1 MIAGN
6 IQIASS
12 AALNI
17 TAAAAPSKSP
27 APAADFQSAFHQ
39 YMSNEELGKLT
50 DRPLASA
57 RPAVGAQS
65 DKDSTTEKPAKKQ
78 TAPSLTAAATVPDK
92 AAALPQLRPLPSFP
106 PPGANAASLSA
117 AAAQPYAAPTQS
129 SEVRLAGETAG
140 QVDSAAHEKLG
151 APAETPVSSSLAS
164 AATVASAG
172 SALQSAVDGI
182 PRSQPE
188 PPKAAQAGQSFAS
201 ATTVASAGS
210 ARQSAVDDIPRSQ
223 PEPPKAAQ
231 AGHPLASAATVAS
244 AGSAKQSAI
253 DDIPRSQPEP
263 PKAAQA
269 GQPLAAAQV
278 IPSDLEKASPSK
290 IGAQA
295 AAASL
300 PPSDHGDKAELDDDP
315 TSAVVAQPSSAL
327 PLPQLSAAAEP
338 ALPPGVAQNPQAI
351 LAELT
356 GGDALAQAVDGV
368 STVKPAPANENSAPR
383 PDAGAGH
390 DTALDARHGK
400 TAPAASERK
409 TAETIADQVPNAA
422 ETAQPRPPAAPA
434 HASDAVSN
442 SSFTQAL
449 AAERTRPP
457 ANEATSQE
465 AAPSA
470 NLATLDHAAGASDEP
485 NASHLQSARLTGNDT
500 QSEMRVNLNT
510 ADYGHVEIKTTLQN
524 SALGAT
530 IAVEHA
536 ALRDQIVSALPEL
549 RHSFSERQ
557 ITLDSLTVNDT
568 LSASTSFTN
577 SHQQRSNQQPA
588 DVPYQ
593 GSQERPAEPD
603 WEAKSGVLSGPVPQS
618 WGVDSGSKLNVLV

>member
-151 APAETPVSSSLAS
+151 APAETPVSSS
-164 AATVASAG
+164 
-172 SALQSAVDGI
+172 
-182 PRSQPE
+182 
-188 PPKAAQAGQSFAS
+188 
-201 ATTVASAGS
+201 
-210 ARQSAVDDIPRSQ
+210 
-223 PEPPKAAQ
+223 
-231 AGHPLASAATVAS
+231 LASAATVAS

>member
-12 AALNI
+12 ALLSI

-27 APAADFQSAFHQ
+27 APDADFQSAFHQ
-39 YMSNEELGKLT
+39 YMSNELGKLT

-57 RPAVGAQS
+57 RSAAGAQSDS
-65 DKDSTTEKPAKKQ
+65 DKDSTTNKPAKKQ

-92 AAALPQLRPLPSFP
+92 AAALSQLRPVPSFP
-106 PPGANAASLSA
+106 PTGANAASLSS

-129 SEVRLAGETAG
+129 SELHLAGETAG
-140 QVDSAAHEKLG
+140 QVDSAADEKLG
-151 APAETPVSSSLAS
+151 APAGTPVSSSLSS
-164 AATVASAG
+164 AAFVASAG
-172 SALQSAVDGI
+172 SAKQSAVEDI
-182 PRSQPE
+182 PGSQPE
-188 PPKAAQAGQSFAS
+188 PPKAAQAGQPLAS

-210 ARQSAVDDIPRSQ
+210 AKQSAVDDIPGSQ
-223 PEPPKAAQ
+223 PEPPKA
-231 AGHPLASAATVAS
+231 V
-244 AGSAKQSAI
+244 
-253 DDIPRSQPEP
+253 
-263 PKAAQA
+263 QA

-290 IGAQA
+290 IGTQA

-300 PPSDHGDKAELDDDP
+300 PPSDHGNKIELDDDHGDKAELSDDP
-315 TSAVVAQPSSAL
+315 TSAVVAQSSSAL

-338 ALPPGVAQNPQAI
+338 VLTPSVAGSPQAN
-351 LAELT
+351 LAGLMS
-356 GGDALAQAVDGV
+356 GAALAQAVNGM
-368 STVKPAPANENSAPR
+368 STVKPAPANVNSAPR
-383 PDAGAGH
+383 PDADAGH
-390 DTALDARHGK
+390 DTALDARRAK
-400 TAPAASERK
+400 AAPAAAERK
-409 TAETIADQVPNAA
+409 VAETGADRVPDAV
-422 ETAQPRPPAAPA
+422 ETAQPHQPAAPA
-434 HASDAVSN
+434 HVSEAVSN

-485 NASHLQSARLTGNDT
+485 NASHLQSARLTGNDA
-500 QSEMRVNLNT
+500 QAEMQVTLNT

-557 ITLDSLTVNDT
+557 ITLDSLTVNNT

-577 SHQQRSNQQPA
+577 SHQQRSNQQSEA
-588 DVPYQ
+588 VPYQ

-603 WEAKSGVLSGPVPQS
+603 WEAKSGVLSGPVLQS